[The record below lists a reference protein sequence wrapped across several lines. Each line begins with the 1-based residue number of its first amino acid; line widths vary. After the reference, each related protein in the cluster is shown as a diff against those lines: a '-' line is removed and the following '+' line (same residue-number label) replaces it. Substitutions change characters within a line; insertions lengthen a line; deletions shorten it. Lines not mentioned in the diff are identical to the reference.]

1 MSNKENAKKTIID
14 LRNKLRN
21 HNYQYYVLSNSLISD
36 YEYDIMLK
44 KLEEFEQKFPEFN
57 DVNSPTVR
65 VGDDRN
71 KSFEQVNHSF
81 PMLSLGNT
89 YNKEEL
95 EDFDQRV
102 KKIIGENFSYV
113 CELKFD
119 GASISLKYV
128 DGKLVQA
135 ATRGDGKQGDNV
147 TENVRT
153 IKSIPLVLQN
163 SDYPKE
169 FEIRG
174 EIFMSHKIFAE
185 LNIKREKE
193 GKNLFANP
201 RNAASGSLKQKNS
214 YKLAQRKLDCFLYYL
229 ESDTL
234 LSSSHYENLNNCKK
248 WGFKISEHTKKVKT
262 ISEVLDFINY
272 WDTERSNLP
281 YDIDG
286 IVIKVDSLDL
296 QSELGETSKAPRWAI
311 SYKFKAERVLTKL
324 LSVDFQV
331 GRTGAVTPVA
341 NLEPVQLAGTVV
353 KRASL
358 HNADFISNLDLF
370 YKDLV
375 YVEKGGEIIP
385 KIVGI
390 DKEKRAQDAEKVN
403 FVEFCPEC
411 NTKLER
417 IEDEAINYC
426 RNSNNCPPQIKG
438 KIEHFISRKAMD
450 IGGGE
455 ATVNLLHNN
464 NLIQNFADL
473 YELKTEQLVSL
484 ERFGKKSAN
493 NLISSIN
500 KSKENPFEKV
510 LYALGIRFVGET
522 ISKIIVKHYKSIDK
536 IIDAKFEE
544 LVEVDEIGDKIAES
558 IVEYFSV
565 DENITLI
572 NRLQNSGLQFKSEA
586 TEGSN
591 SLGGKSFVI
600 TGNFGTSARRKEL
613 GNIVENFGGKKRSS
627 ISKNTDYV
635 IAGEKAGSSKIKKAN
650 ELKIPIISEQDFL
663 EIINS
668 K

>member
-1 MSNKENAKKTIID
+1 MTNKENAKKTIFD
-14 LRNKLRN
+14 LRESLRN

-44 KLEEFEQKFPEFN
+44 ELIDLEKKHPEFY
-57 DVNSPTVR
+57 DENSPTVR
-65 VGDDRN
+65 IGDDRN

-89 YNKEEL
+89 YNKQEL
-95 EDFDQRV
+95 EEFDQRV
-102 KKIIGENFSYV
+102 KKIIGDNFYYV

-119 GASISLKYV
+119 GASISLKYI

-153 IKSIPLVLQN
+153 IKSIPLVLQK

-174 EIFMSHKIFAE
+174 EIIMPHKVFEE
-185 LNIKREKE
+185 LNIKRAEE
-193 GKNLFANP
+193 GENLFANP
-201 RNAASGSLKQKNS
+201 RNAASGSLKQQNS
-214 YKLAQRKLDCFLYYL
+214 RKLAQRKLDCYLYYL
-229 ESDTL
+229 ESDNL
-234 LSSSHYENLNNCKK
+234 PSNSHYENIKNCKK
-248 WGFKISEHTKKVKT
+248 WGFKISEHIKKVKT
-262 ISEVLDFINY
+262 ISEVLDFVNY
-272 WDTERSNLP
+272 WETERNNLD

-286 IVIKVDSLDL
+286 IVIKVDSLDY
-296 QSELGETSKAPRWAI
+296 QNELGETSKAPRWAI

-358 HNADFISNLDLF
+358 HNADFISNLDLYYNDF
-370 YKDLV
+370 V

-390 DKEKRAQDAEKVN
+390 DKKQRLQNAEKVK
-403 FVEFCPEC
+403 FIDFCPEC
-411 NTKLER
+411 KSTLKR
-417 IEDEAINYC
+417 ADDEAINYC
-426 RNSNNCPPQIKG
+426 DNSNNCPPQIKG

-455 ATVNLLHNN
+455 ATVNLLYNN
-464 NLIQNFADL
+464 NLIKNIADL
-473 YELKTEQLVSL
+473 YELKKEELVNL
-484 ERFGKKSAN
+484 ERFGEKSAN

-500 KSKENPFEKV
+500 KSKEQPFEKV

-522 ISKIIVKHYKSIDK
+522 ISKLIVKHYKSIDK
-536 IIDAKFEE
+536 IIAAKFEE
-544 LVEVDEIGDKIAES
+544 LIEIDEIGDKIAES
-558 IVEYFSV
+558 IVEHFSI
-565 DENITLI
+565 DENIALI
-572 NRLQNSGLQFKSEA
+572 ERLKNAGLQFKSEE
-586 TEGSN
+586 TETSN
-591 SLGGKSFVI
+591 ILEGKSFVI
-600 TGNFGTSARRKEL
+600 TGNFGTSSRRKEL
-613 GNIVENFGGKKRSS
+613 GELVEKFGGKKRSS
-627 ISKNTDYV
+627 ISKNTDYL
-635 IAGEKAGSSKIKKAN
+635 IAGEKAGSSKISKAD
-650 ELKIPIISEQDFL
+650 ELNIKIISEQEFL
-663 EIINS
+663 DLL

>member
-1 MSNKENAKKTIID
+1 MPNKENAKNDIFD
-14 LRNKLRN
+14 LREKLRN

-36 YEYDIMLK
+36 YEYDMMIK
-44 KLEEFEQKFPEFN
+44 KLIDLEKKYPEFN
-57 DVNSPTVR
+57 DVNSPSVR
-65 VGDDRN
+65 IGDDRN
-71 KSFEQVNHSF
+71 KSFEQVKHSF

-95 EDFDQRV
+95 EEFDQRV
-102 KKIIGENFSYV
+102 KKIIGDNFWYV

-153 IKSIPLVLQN
+153 IKSIPLVLQK

-174 EIFMSHKIFAE
+174 EIFMPHKVFEE
-185 LNIKREKE
+185 LNIIREKKGE
-193 GKNLFANP
+193 NLFANP
-201 RNAASGSLKQKNS
+201 RNAASGSLKQQNS
-214 YKLAQRKLDCFLYYL
+214 RKLAQRKLDCYLYYL
-229 ESDTL
+229 ESDNL
-234 LSSSHYENLNNCKK
+234 PSNSHYENINNCKK
-248 WGFKISEHTKKVKT
+248 WGFKTSEHIKKAKT

-272 WDTERSNLP
+272 WETERNNLD

-286 IVIKVDSLDL
+286 IVVKVDSLDF
-296 QSELGETSKAPRWAI
+296 QNELGETTKSPRWAI

-370 YKDLV
+370 YNDFV

-390 DKEKRAQDAEKVN
+390 DKKQRAENAEIVK
-403 FVEFCPEC
+403 FIEFCPEC
-411 NTKLER
+411 KSVLKRAEN
-417 IEDEAINYC
+417 EAINYC
-426 RNSNNCPPQIKG
+426 HNSDNCPPQIKG

-455 ATVNLLHNN
+455 ATVNLLYNN

-473 YELKTEQLVSL
+473 YDLTEEQLINL
-484 ERFGKKSAN
+484 EGFGKKSAN

-500 KSKENPFEKV
+500 KSKENPFQKV

-536 IIDAKFEE
+536 IINAKFEE
-544 LVEVDEIGDKIAES
+544 LVEIDEIGDKIAES
-558 IVEYFSV
+558 IVEYFSI
-565 DENITLI
+565 DENIALI
-572 NRLQNSGLQFKSEA
+572 KRLQSYGLQFESEA
-586 TEGSN
+586 TESSN
-591 SLGGKSFVI
+591 ILAGKSFVI

-613 GNIVENFGGKKRSS
+613 GNIVEQFGGKKRSS
-627 ISKNTDYV
+627 ISKNTDFV
-635 IAGEKAGSSKIKKAN
+635 IAGEKAGSSKINKAN
-650 ELKIPIISEQDFL
+650 DLKIPIISESDFL
-663 EIINS
+663 NLL